1 MAVPDRSTASWMGY
15 VRVDIDL
22 PRFRC
27 NDITPGETFIE
38 RASLRDSIDRAET
51 AGSRWRHDDVSHH
64 LLLIIAASTTRLNA
78 MTMHTLLSNTITT
91 NLYLAA

>member
-1 MAVPDRSTASWMGY
+1 M
-15 VRVDIDL
+15 
-22 PRFRC
+22 
-27 NDITPGETFIE
+27 
-38 RASLRDSIDRAET
+38 